1 MASYELYQADCR
13 GALAL
18 MEVRRTDT
26 DEQDPRRYHVVGI
39 SEDTG
44 DVEFYT
50 AVSDDDP
57 NGDDFD
63 DHSGIKHAPFSAA
76 GVRQVSKAR
85 TLASAR
91 RRFTQLCREWPEHL
105 IRPEQKEDE

>member
-13 GALAL
+13 GAFRPDGGASDGHG
-18 MEVRRTDT
+18 RTGS
-26 DEQDPRRYHVVGI
+26 RRYHVVGI

-76 GVRQVSKAR
+76 GVRQVSKAPR
-85 TLASAR
+85 WRVPVAGSRSYAGSGRST
-91 RRFTQLCREWPEHL
+91 
-105 IRPEQKEDE
+105 